1 MTWWLTS
8 LNLWNNNCLLSRYL
22 FSQTLPVA
30 QPGLLEP
37 GPGRS
42 CTASPHQPCVNCS
55 HSMTPPIGLIKQTE
69 PRAVPSCDLKIPASL
84 IMGLSCDSR
93 RVRRVTYKLYIL
105 DLKFRNGTQ
114 GSLSLSHA
122 KNPDSDFMIF
132 SLSFLSFWFKVLI
145 MLYSHLFYISI
156 SFYKLL
162 VPQVQ
167 IPGLIHL
174 LTLLFTP
181 HPLASVSSAVI
192 YVLGLQTAFV
202 AWTGCWKKS

>member
-114 GSLSLSHA
+114 GSLSCLMLKTQTQILWS
-122 KNPDSDFMIF
+122 
-132 SLSFLSFWFKVLI
+132 SLWVS
-145 MLYSHLFYISI
+145 
-156 SFYKLL
+156 
-162 VPQVQ
+162 
-167 IPGLIHL
+167 
-174 LTLLFTP
+174 
-181 HPLASVSSAVI
+181 LASDLKYLSCYIAICFI
-192 YVLGLQTAFV
+192 YLSPSIN
-202 AWTGCWKKS
+202 CWFLKCRYQV